1 MKHMKKALIFLTVLL
16 AISFS
21 GPSKLSAQSIDTID
35 KIDKIFA
42 QYHNAMPGVAVA
54 VSLEGRV
61 IYNKA
66 FGLSNLEFPLPNT
79 TETIFECGSVSKQF
93 TAAAILLLA
102 QKGKLSLN
110 DDVRKHIP
118 ELPQYDA
125 PITIQHLL
133 NHTSGLKDWGALYS
147 LTGWPRTTRTYT
159 QHLSFDIVFRQK
171 SLNFTPGSK
180 YSYSNSNYVMLV
192 LIVERVSEKS
202 LADFTNEELF
212 KPLEMTKTQWRDNFR
227 EIVPGRAVAYSV
239 KNGAFFQDMPFEDV
253 HGPGGLLTTTGDLL
267 KWNRLLETNE
277 IFNAHIVQLRITPG
291 LLNDG
296 SSSGYAAGL
305 MIGEWN
311 GYNEIS
317 HSGSTAGYRAWLAWY
332 PDKNL
337 SVVILSNYSAF
348 NPTLA
353 GRAIASVFL
362 GTPQITT
369 TIRDGSQQT
378 KQPTYEN
385 SDLSRYIGTYY
396 SEDVDVTYQIS
407 LKDGEL
413 EVYRKAG
420 DTFRLIPT
428 SMDEFSTL
436 ANGQYIFTKDK
447 RDKITGFT
455 VSVSR
460 AENVPFKKI

>member
-1 MKHMKKALIFLTVLL
+1 MKKVLIFLAVLL
-16 AISFS
+16 AISVS
-21 GPSKLSAQSIDTID
+21 EPSKLSAQSNDTID

-66 FGLSNLEFPLPNT
+66 FGLSNLEFPIPNT

-159 QHLSFDIVFRQK
+159 QYLSFDIVFRQK
-171 SLNFTPGSK
+171 SLNFTPGNK

-317 HSGSTAGYRAWLAWY
+317 HSGSTAGYRGWLAWY
-332 PDKNL
+332 PDKKL

>member
-1 MKHMKKALIFLTVLL
+1 MKKTLIYLAVLL
-16 AISFS
+16 VISFTA
-21 GPSKLSAQSIDTID
+21 PSPLSAQSNDTID

-54 VSLEGRV
+54 VTLNGKV
-61 IYNKA
+61 FYNKA
-66 FGLSNLEFPLPNT
+66 YGLSNLEFPLPNT

-102 QKGKLSLN
+102 QEGKLSLN
-110 DDVRKHIP
+110 DDVRKYIP

-147 LTGWPRTTRTYT
+147 LTGWPRTTRVYT
-159 QHLSFDIVFRQK
+159 QQLSIDIVFRQK

-192 LIVERVSEKS
+192 LITERVSGKS
-202 LADFTNEELF
+202 LADFTSEELF

-239 KNGAFFQDMPFEDV
+239 KNGVFFQDMPFEDV

-267 KWNRLLETNE
+267 KWNRLLETND
-277 IFNAHIVQLRITPG
+277 IFNAHIAHLRITPG

-305 MIGEWN
+305 MIGELN

-332 PDKNL
+332 PDEKL
-337 SVVILSNYSAF
+337 SVAILSNYAAF
-348 NPTLA
+348 NPTVA
-353 GRAIASVFL
+353 GRAVAYVFL
-362 GTPQITT
+362 GTPQLTA
-369 TIRDGSQQT
+369 TIRDGSQQI
-378 KQPTYEN
+378 KQPAYEN
-385 SDLSRYIGTYY
+385 SDLKRYVGTYY
-396 SEDVDVTYQIS
+396 SEDIDVTYQIN

-420 DTFRLIPT
+420 DTFRLIST
-428 SMDEFSTL
+428 AKDEFSTL
-436 ANGQYIFTKDK
+436 TNGQYIFTKDK
-447 RDKITGFT
+447 RGRITGFT

-460 AENVPFKKI
+460 AENVPFKIIPG

>member
-1 MKHMKKALIFLTVLL
+1 MKKVLIFLAVLL
-16 AISFS
+16 AISVS
-21 GPSKLSAQSIDTID
+21 EPSKLSAQSNDTID

-66 FGLSNLEFPLPNT
+66 FGLSNLEFPIPNT

-159 QHLSFDIVFRQK
+159 QYLSFDIVFRQK
-171 SLNFTPGSK
+171 SLNFTPGNK

-317 HSGSTAGYRAWLAWY
+317 HSGRTAGYRAWLAWY
-332 PDKNL
+332 PDKKL

>member
-1 MKHMKKALIFLTVLL
+1 
-16 AISFS
+16 
-21 GPSKLSAQSIDTID
+21 
-35 KIDKIFA
+35 
-42 QYHNAMPGVAVA
+42 MPGVAVA

-66 FGLSNLEFPLPNT
+66 FGLSNLEFPIPNT

-159 QHLSFDIVFRQK
+159 QYLSFDIVFRQK
-171 SLNFTPGSK
+171 SLNFTPGNK

-332 PDKNL
+332 PDKKL

>member
-1 MKHMKKALIFLTVLL
+1 MKKVLIFLAVLL
-16 AISFS
+16 AISVS
-21 GPSKLSAQSIDTID
+21 EPSKLSAQSNDTID

-66 FGLSNLEFPLPNT
+66 FGLSNLEFPIPNT

-159 QHLSFDIVFRQK
+159 QYLSFDIVFRQK
-171 SLNFTPGSK
+171 SLNFTPGNK

-332 PDKNL
+332 PDKKL